1 MNKKIIKV
9 AIGGAVIFSSLI
21 YCGSKTNTYQ
31 AINII
36 KQDKVLKSKY
46 NSAEAI
52 SRERH
57 RIKTGKYELTN
68 LTEKTATFK
77 NVINGNASTIQLD
90 RKQYNI
96 LAEMKKSNE
105 VILLIDNNIYLKD
118 VTESTTEDFKTV
130 NDSHWEVT
138 NDTKDYIYSYL
149 TFKDSNIIIDKKLLK
164 PKNKFTYFNLH
175 HNTEYT
181 IHKDT
186 YKLAAGFPN

>member
-1 MNKKIIKV
+1 MNKKVIKA

-36 KQDKVLKSKY
+36 EQDKVLKSKY
-46 NSAEAI
+46 DSAEAI

-68 LTEKTATFK
+68 LTEKTATF
-77 NVINGNASTIQLD
+77 NNLINGDFSIIQLD

-96 LAEMKKSNE
+96 LAEMKKSNDT
-105 VILLIDNNIYLKD
+105 ILLIDNNIYLKD
-118 VTESTTEDFKTV
+118 NAESTTEDFKTV
-130 NDSHWEVT
+130 NDSRWQIK
-138 NDTKDYIYSYL
+138 NDSNSYVYNYL

-164 PKNKFTYFNLH
+164 PKNKFTYFNLRH
-175 HNTEYT
+175 STDYT
-181 IHKDT
+181 IHKDV

>member
-1 MNKKIIKV
+1 MNKKLIKA

-36 KQDKVLKSKY
+36 EQDKVLKSKY

-77 NVINGNASTIQLD
+77 NVINGNVSTIELD
-90 RKQYNI
+90 RKQYKI
-96 LAEMKKSNE
+96 LSEMKKSNE

-164 PKNKFTYFNLH
+164 PKNKFTYFNLRH
-175 HNTEYT
+175 STEYT
-181 IHKDT
+181 IHKDV

>member
-9 AIGGAVIFSSLI
+9 VIGGAVIFSSLI
-21 YCGSKTNTYQ
+21 YCGTKTNTYQ

-77 NVINGNASTIQLD
+77 NVINGNVSTIELD

-96 LAEMKKSNE
+96 LSEIKKNND

-130 NDSHWEVT
+130 NDSRWST
-138 NDTKDYIYSYL
+138 KNDTNSYVYSYL

-164 PKNKFTYFNLH
+164 PKNKYTYFNLRH
-175 HNTEYT
+175 STEYT
-181 IHKDT
+181 IHKDV

>member
-1 MNKKIIKV
+1 MNKKLIKV
-9 AIGGAVIFSSLI
+9 VIGGAVIFSSLI

-46 NSAEAI
+46 NSAEVI

-77 NVINGNASTIQLD
+77 NVINGNVSTIELD

-105 VILLIDNNIYLKD
+105 VILLIDNNICLKD

-130 NDSHWEVT
+130 NDSHWST
-138 NDTKDYIYSYL
+138 KNDTKDYVYSYL

-164 PKNKFTYFNLH
+164 PKNECTYFNLRH
-175 HNTEYT
+175 STEYT
-181 IHKDT
+181 LHKDV

>member
-9 AIGGAVIFSSLI
+9 VIGGAVIFSSLI

-77 NVINGNASTIQLD
+77 NVINGNVSTIELD

-96 LAEMKKSNE
+96 LSEIKKNND

-118 VTESTTEDFKTV
+118 NAESTTEDFKTV

-138 NDTKDYIYSYL
+138 NDTKDYVYNYL
-149 TFKDSNIIIDKKLLK
+149 TFKGSNIIIDKKLLK
-164 PKNKFTYFNLH
+164 PNDKFTYFNLH

-181 IHKDT
+181 IHKDV